1 MDLRDYDSGRICEA
15 LGWLYGGTFDAP
27 EPWEG
32 HDSFLIFYGSNG
44 ARDIYQ
50 RTSDGEFF
58 EGNYSCMFGV
68 SKQVAHALEVT
79 APWEWTPETGTRHV
93 LWDCVGDGFHACI
106 PAHGKSV
113 QWVVQFQDTDY
124 TRIEG
129 DAQDEAAA
137 QSAARAAYRRWMRGG
152 LER

>member
-1 MDLRDYDSGRICEA
+1 MDLRDYTPERICEA

-32 HDSFLIFYGSNG
+32 HDSFLIFCGSNG

-68 SKQVAHALEVT
+68 SKKVAHALDVT
-79 APWEWTPETGTRHV
+79 APWEWTLEKTGHWTY
-93 LWDCVGDGFHACI
+93 DGVVSAGLYPKATPGI
-106 PAHGKSV
+106 PWWWWMGTTKHE
-113 QWVVQFQDTDY
+113 DTAPDV
-124 TRIEG
+124 ES
-129 DAQDEAAA
+129 A
-137 QSAARAAYRRWMRGG
+137 QSAARAAYLRWMRGG